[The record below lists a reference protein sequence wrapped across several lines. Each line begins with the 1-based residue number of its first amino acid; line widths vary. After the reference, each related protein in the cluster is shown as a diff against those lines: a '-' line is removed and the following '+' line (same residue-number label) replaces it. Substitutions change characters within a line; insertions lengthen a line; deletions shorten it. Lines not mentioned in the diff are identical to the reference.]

1 MLSNFYWVIPDEIA
15 GMAMP
20 TAARAYNYV
29 EDTDAV
35 VKDELMREIDELKEY
50 GIGGVVSLTEE
61 SLAANPLT
69 KAGLQY
75 LHLPVPDMTAPTQ
88 SQIQEF
94 IQFAHN
100 RVQQGQSV
108 VAHCFAGAGRTGTM
122 IACYLVS
129 KGLSP
134 QNAIATV
141 RRYRP
146 GAIETAVQ
154 EDAVIEFS
162 VHHLE
167 RGKDQR

>member
-1 MLSNFYWVIPDEIA
+1 MLSNFYWVIPNEIA

-29 EDTDAV
+29 EDVDAV
-35 VKDELMREIDELKEY
+35 VKSELIREIEELKGY

-61 SLAANPLT
+61 PLAANPLI
-69 KAGLQY
+69 KAGIQY

-88 SQIQEF
+88 SQIQDF
-94 IQFAHN
+94 IQFARD

-129 KGLSP
+129 QGLSP
-134 QNAIATV
+134 RGAIATV

-154 EDAVIEFS
+154 EDAIIEFS
-162 VHHLE
+162 VRFSE
-167 RGKDQR
+167 RGGK